1 MNFMEPADQ
10 KLPPCNILFVTEENI
25 LEDSVE
31 ACGQR
36 ELFRALGSL
45 GMPCQVICR
54 FHVAG
59 EEQTEPGPW
68 LAERGWD
75 VEGPASPSIPEEE
88 RAILRVTAHGMAV
101 TLLRG
106 ASTKAHAPDDV
117 ERTAFVHLVESALDL
132 RHADIVVVRS
142 GACLS
147 SVLAAAHARNIAA
160 VALQPDCTPRDPALF
175 ADADVVLTPTR
186 FAAEYLRE
194 AFGLPC
200 ANLPPVV
207 CREPIPTEISGSAAV
222 VFDGSAPGNGLSVF
236 VQLAQELGRQ
246 RPSIPL
252 VVLGGTGAV
261 SLPGGGQIQC
271 VPHHDWRQVWRSA
284 RVFLAP
290 LPSWE
295 VLPLTALSALAHG
308 VPVIASDRGSGPELM
323 DGAALVLTLPGRTT
337 SVRTAPLQPA
347 ELSPWVETILRLYDD
362 SAFAA
367 GQRSLAL
374 LAGPRWSVEK
384 LAEPYAR
391 FFAGVVHRRRRQQ
404 AHRNGLAVARNGSAK
419 AARRLSAAHPWPNER
434 PDDAAPGQ
442 EQGWLGAGTDL
453 LLSRVLSPD
462 SHLVVELG
470 AWLGM
475 STRFIANHAPR
486 ATIVSVDHW
495 EGSPEHKN
503 QERFQKLLPR
513 LYETYLAR
521 CWDYRERIVP
531 LRMSTED
538 GLRTVAEAGLQ
549 PDFVYV
555 DAEHSFEAV
564 TAELSL
570 ARQLFPRAVLGGD
583 DYDWRGVRQAVDLFA
598 RRNGLVVDRFGARGW
613 RLLDGWDAGDAHYP
627 PLGRGQCVVLVP
639 HMTGIEWECEQAL
652 RQLEGAGVRVVRR
665 GGCSAI
671 DVARNE
677 MISDAL
683 HDDAES
689 ILFIDSDVGFE
700 PQDALRL
707 LARPE
712 PVIAGIYAKKGV
724 RELASAFADGVK
736 EILFGPEANGLYPL
750 KYAATGFLRIRA
762 GVLRRMIAELRL
774 PLCNTLWGRG
784 VWPFF
789 LPLIVPQGEGKMHY
803 LGEDWAFSHRL
814 GQIGV
819 TPMADTSVRLWHW
832 GRYGFGWE
840 DAGST
845 VNRYRSYS
853 YRFEHV

>member
-1 MNFMEPADQ
+1 M
-10 KLPPCNILFVTEENI
+10 
-25 LEDSVE
+25 
-31 ACGQR
+31 
-36 ELFRALGSL
+36 LG
-45 GMPCQVICR
+45 
-54 FHVAG
+54 
-59 EEQTEPGPW
+59 W
-68 LAERGWD
+68 
-75 VEGPASPSIPEEE
+75 
-88 RAILRVTAHGMAV
+88 
-101 TLLRG
+101 
-106 ASTKAHAPDDV
+106 
-117 ERTAFVHLVESALDL
+117 ES
-132 RHADIVVVRS
+132 
-142 GACLS
+142 
-147 SVLAAAHARNIAA
+147 
-160 VALQPDCTPRDPALF
+160 
-175 ADADVVLTPTR
+175 
-186 FAAEYLRE
+186 
-194 AFGLPC
+194 
-200 ANLPPVV
+200 
-207 CREPIPTEISGSAAV
+207 
-222 VFDGSAPGNGLSVF
+222 
-236 VQLAQELGRQ
+236 
-246 RPSIPL
+246 
-252 VVLGGTGAV
+252 
-261 SLPGGGQIQC
+261 
-271 VPHHDWRQVWRSA
+271 
-284 RVFLAP
+284 
-290 LPSWE
+290 
-295 VLPLTALSALAHG
+295 LPLTELSALAHG
-308 VPVIASDRGSGPELM
+308 VPVIASDRGSVSELL
-323 DGAALVLTLPGRTT
+323 DGAALVLPLPGRTT
-337 SVRTAPLQPA
+337 SATTAPLQPA
-347 ELSPWVETILRLYDD
+347 ERASWVQTILRLYDD
-362 SAFAA
+362 PAFFA

-391 FFAGVVHRRRRQQ
+391 FFAGVAERRRRQQ
-404 AHRNGLAVARNGSAK
+404 ANRNGSAVARNGSAK
-419 AARRLSAAHPWPNER
+419 AARRLQTAHAWPSER

-442 EQGWLGAGTDL
+442 EQGWLGAGTEL
-453 LLSRVLSPD
+453 MLSRLLSPD
-462 SHLVVELG
+462 THLVVELG

-495 EGSPEHKN
+495 EGSPEHKS

-531 LRMSTED
+531 LRMGTQD

-564 TAELSL
+564 TAELTL
-570 ARQLFPRAVLGGD
+570 ARRLFPRAVLGGD

-613 RLLDGWDAGDAHYP
+613 RLLEGWDAGDAHYP
-627 PLGRGQCVVLVP
+627 PPGRGQCVVLVP

-671 DVARNE
+671 DVVRNE
-677 MISDAL
+677 MLSGAL

-689 ILFIDSDVGFE
+689 ILFIDSDVGFD

-712 PVIAGIYAKKGV
+712 PVVAGIYAKKGV

-750 KYAATGFLRIRA
+750 KYAATGFLRVRA

-774 PLCNTLWGRG
+774 PLCNTHWGRG

-814 GQIGV
+814 
-819 TPMADTSVRLWHW
+819 S
-832 GRYGFGWE
+832 
-840 DAGST
+840 
-845 VNRYRSYS
+845 
-853 YRFEHV
+853 